1 MLDKH
6 DLEQIED
13 IFDRKFDEKFDQ
25 KFDEKFDQKM
35 TIEHKIIDQKFDK
48 FHNDIVTEFKNLNI
62 MLNKEFHK
70 INKKF
75 EIQDKK
81 FELYLKEIKAI
92 SEKSNKHENEINK
105 INSKLFDH
113 DIRLDSLENSVANNA
128 V

>member
-25 KFDEKFDQKM
+25 KFDEKFDQKFDQKFDEKFDEKM
-35 TIEHKIIDQKFDK
+35 AIEHKIIDQKFDK

-105 INSKLFDH
+105 INSK
-113 DIRLDSLENSVANNA
+113 
-128 V
+128 